1 MKSELIPFW
10 KFHGTGNDFVVLD
23 NRFSKIN
30 LSEAQIEDLCRFH
43 TGIGADGL
51 IMLEEK
57 EGNYHMRYHNS
68 DGRLSSFCGNGSRC
82 FLAFAR
88 LMGLVKVA
96 EGLDFFAADGKHTSR
111 LIHEEGNHWLVETKM
126 EIGEPPQQR
135 AQGIIAQTG
144 SPHLLIEVD
153 ERDLAS
159 TEFEKIAA
167 EIRYSDAFREK
178 GINVNWF
185 FNDAG
190 LIRLRTYERGV
201 ERETLSCGTAAVAA
215 AVWWKKRYGAPN
227 SKRVNVQTKGGILT
241 ILWDKEGQVW
251 LRGPVY
257 FTFQGTWQGF
267 AFRQ

>member
-1 MKSELIPFW
+1 MKPELIPFW
-10 KFHGTGNDFVVLD
+10 KFHGTGNDFIVLD
-23 NRFSKIN
+23 NR
-30 LSEAQIEDLCRFH
+30 LSTIKLNASQIEDLCRFH

-88 LMGLVKVA
+88 LMGLVNVA
-96 EGLDFFAADGKHTSR
+96 AGLDYFAADGKHTSR
-111 LIHEEGNHWLVETKM
+111 LLYEEGNHCLVETKM
-126 EIGEPPQQR
+126 EITELPQR
-135 AQGIIAQTG
+135 NTQGILVQTG

-153 ERDLAS
+153 EREFAN
-159 TEFEKIAA
+159 TEFEKMSAD
-167 EIRYSDAFREK
+167 IRYSGAFRER

-185 FNDAG
+185 YMDGGA
-190 LIRLRTYERGV
+190 IRLRTYERGV

-215 AVWWKKRYGAPN
+215 ALWWKQQYGDAEN
-227 SKRVNVQTKGGILT
+227 TRVNVQTKGGILT
-241 ILWDKEGQVW
+241 VRWDKEGQVW

-257 FTFQGTWQGF
+257 FTFHGTWQGF
-267 AFRQ
+267 AFQP